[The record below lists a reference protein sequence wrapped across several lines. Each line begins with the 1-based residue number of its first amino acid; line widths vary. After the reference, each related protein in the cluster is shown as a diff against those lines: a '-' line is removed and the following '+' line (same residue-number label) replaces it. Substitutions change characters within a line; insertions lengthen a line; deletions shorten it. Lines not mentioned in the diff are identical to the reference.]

1 MKFFLFSK
9 ISFEIPEPITLIE
22 CYCYQNDFYSKYDL
36 LLEDRDRKIEDVNK
50 IGARIKTEV
59 LLECKTIIENANN
72 LRIFKYHLEQFLDLE
87 EKNRNEQIKE
97 LNDFVIQ
104 KLLKINGIGLSTTTK
119 ILHTL
124 YPKIIP
130 MIDSLLQKKYRQ
142 VINDGWTEKRAD
154 EIFIDF
160 YKNLKMG
167 SNRENLNY
175 IFKEV
180 SKNNLKN
187 LSRIRIFD
195 ILWWSYLK
203 AEKLREEK
211 GINWNTIRFRK
222 IPNLQFSN
230 LI

>member
-9 ISFEIPEPITLIE
+9 ISFEIPDPIALIE

-50 IGARIKTEV
+50 IGARIKKGV
-59 LLECKTIIENANN
+59 LLECKIITERTKSLN
-72 LRIFKYHLEQFLDLE
+72 IFEYNLEQFLSLD
-87 EKNRNEQIKE
+87 EKKRSEHIKE
-97 LNDFVIQ
+97 LNESVIQ
-104 KLLKINGIGLSTTTK
+104 KLLKIKGIGLSTTTK

-130 MIDSLLQKKYRQ
+130 MIDNPLQNKYREK
-142 VINDGWTEKRAD
+142 INNVWTVKRAD

-160 YKNLKMG
+160 YKNLQIE
-167 SNRENLNY
+167 SNRKNLNY
-175 IFKEV
+175 IFDKLLENNIQHL
-180 SKNNLKN
+180 SK
-187 LSRIRIFD
+187 IRIFD

-211 GINWNTIRFRK
+211 GINWNTIR
-222 IPNLQFSN
+222 
-230 LI
+230 

>member
-9 ISFEIPEPITLIE
+9 ISFEIPDPIALIE
-22 CYCYQNDFYSKYDL
+22 CYCYQNDIYSKYDL
-36 LLEDRDRKIEDVNK
+36 LGDKKIEDVNK

-59 LLECKTIIENANN
+59 LLECKKVTEKTKN
-72 LRIFKYHLEQFLDLE
+72 LNIFKYNLEQFLSLE
-87 EKNRNEQIKE
+87 EKDRNEQIKE

-104 KLLKINGIGLSTTTK
+104 KLLKIKGIGLSTTTK

-130 MIDSLLQKKYRQ
+130 MIDNPLQNKYREK
-142 VINDGWTEKRAD
+142 INNVWTEKRAD

-160 YKNLKMG
+160 YNNLKIE
-167 SNRENLNY
+167 SNRKNLNY

-211 GINWNTIRFRK
+211 GIDWSTIKF
-222 IPNLQFSN
+222 
-230 LI
+230 

>member
-9 ISFEIPEPITLIE
+9 IPFEIPEPITLIE
-22 CYCYQNDFYSKYDL
+22 CYCYQNDFYTKYDL
-36 LLEDRDRKIEDVNK
+36 LKNRKIEDVNK
-50 IGARIKTEV
+50 IGARIKKEV
-59 LLECKTIIENANN
+59 LLECKKITESTKSLN
-72 LRIFKYHLEQFLDLE
+72 IFKYNLEQFLSLD
-87 EKNRNEQIKE
+87 EKKRSEHIKE
-97 LNDFVIQ
+97 LNDFVIK
-104 KLLKINGIGLSTTTK
+104 KLLKINGIGLSTTSK

-130 MIDSLLQKKYRQ
+130 MIDNPLQNKYREK
-142 VINDGWTEKRAD
+142 INNAWTEKRAD

-160 YKNLKMG
+160 YKNLQIE

-175 IFKEV
+175 IFDKLLE
-180 SKNNLKN
+180 NNIQH

-211 GINWNTIRFRK
+211 GVNWTSIE
-222 IPNLQFSN
+222 S
-230 LI
+230 

>member
-9 ISFEIPEPITLIE
+9 ISFEIPDPITLIE
-22 CYCYQNDFYSKYDL
+22 CYCYQNDFYSRYDL
-36 LLEDRDRKIEDVNK
+36 LLEHRDRKIEDVNK
-50 IGARIKTEV
+50 IGARIKKEV
-59 LLECKTIIENANN
+59 LLECKIITERTKSLN
-72 LRIFKYHLEQFLDLE
+72 IFKYNLDQFLSVN
-87 EKNRNEQIKE
+87 EKDRNEQIKE
-97 LNDFVIQ
+97 LNEIVIQ
-104 KLLKINGIGLSTTTK
+104 KLLNINGIGLSTTTK

-130 MIDSLLQKKYRQ
+130 MIDNPLQNKYREK
-142 VINDGWTEKRAD
+142 INNAWTEKRAD

-175 IFKEV
+175 IFNEV

-203 AEKLREEK
+203 AERLGEEK
-211 GINWNTIRFRK
+211 GINWNTIKF
-222 IPNLQFSN
+222 
-230 LI
+230 

>member
-22 CYCYQNDFYSKYDL
+22 CYCYQNDFYSRYDL

-50 IGARIKTEV
+50 IGARIKKEV
-59 LLECKTIIENANN
+59 LLECKIIIERTKSVN
-72 LRIFKYHLEQFLDLE
+72 IFKYNLEQFLDLE
-87 EKNRNEQIKE
+87 EKKRNEHIKE

-104 KLLKINGIGLSTTTK
+104 KLLKINGIALSTTTK

-130 MIDSLLQKKYRQ
+130 MIDNPLQNKYKKI
-142 VINDGWTEKRAD
+142 INNIWKEKKAD

-160 YKNLKMG
+160 YNNLKIESNRKNL
-167 SNRENLNY
+167 NF
-175 IFKEV
+175 IFSEI

-203 AEKLREEK
+203 AKKLREEK
-211 GINWNTIRFRK
+211 GINWNTIKF
-222 IPNLQFSN
+222 
-230 LI
+230 

>member
-9 ISFEIPEPITLIE
+9 ISFEIPEPIALIE
-22 CYCYQNDFYSKYDL
+22 CYCYQNDIYSKYDL
-36 LLEDRDRKIEDVNK
+36 LGDKKIEDVNK
-50 IGARIKTEV
+50 IGARIKKEV
-59 LLECKTIIENANN
+59 LLECKKITESTKS
-72 LRIFKYHLEQFLDLE
+72 LSIFKYNLNQFLSLN
-87 EKNRNEQIKE
+87 EKDRNEQIKE

-104 KLLKINGIGLSTTTK
+104 KLLKIKGIALSTTTK

-130 MIDSLLQKKYRQ
+130 MIDNPLQEKYREEISNAWAQ
-142 VINDGWTEKRAD
+142 KRAD

-211 GINWNTIRFRK
+211 GIDWTSIE
-222 IPNLQFSN
+222 S
-230 LI
+230 